1 MACLKRFLIYFLIW
15 GAIYISVLAGIL
27 IYLGRDLP
35 SLQELENFKPKL
47 ITTVYS
53 ADSQVLKRFAE
64 QRREYVPY
72 ERISTQ
78 LIDAVVATEGRRFWQ
93 HWGLDLSGIFRAA
106 LSNLKAGR
114 IVQGGSTI
122 TQQLARNLFLSQKV
136 KLKRK
141 IKEQLTAV
149 RIERAYSKSEILEM
163 YLNQVYFGHGAW
175 GAQAASR
182 LYFSEDV
189 ETLSLNQCATLVGL
203 LKAPT
208 LYSPLDYPLRA
219 LKRRNHV
226 LRRMA
231 ELGMISGE
239 EAEETSNQDLELG
252 SQLEEPG
259 EAAYF
264 VEYVRQQLERKYGSQ
279 LLYEKGVSVYTS
291 LNLKL
296 QKIAE
301 TVLLEQLARRQT
313 IADAQ
318 FALQDSLPVALQ
330 DSLQVDSLR
339 TQVVQ
344 GALVT
349 INPHNGHILT
359 MVGGRDFQESKFN
372 RATQALRQPGSAF
385 KPFVYTTAVDNGYRT
400 TDLLLDTPISLPMPD
415 ETLWQPENY
424 DRIFK
429 GPVTLR
435 QALTESRN
443 VATIQLLMKLKPK
456 TVSRYAQ
463 MMGISSPLAPV
474 YSLAIGSCDVRLIE
488 LVSAYGVF
496 PNGGIRVEPIAVLSI
511 IDRNGNIIE
520 QRERGPAKEVLR
532 ASTAYV
538 MTSML
543 ESVMD
548 AGTGRGARLWYGF
561 RRPAGGKTGTT
572 NDFTDAWFV
581 GFIPQMVAGVWIGFD
596 EKISLGEEHA
606 SAAAVALPV
615 WARFMRAACDS
626 LELPAKDFQMPSTV
640 VELEICAESH
650 KLATPYCPRKRKEV
664 FIKGTELTEVCPLH
678 QGPGKTIP
686 KPDEKSLQRGE
697 LVF

>member
-1 MACLKRFLIYFLIW
+1 MTWCKRFFIYFLIW
-15 GAIYISVLAGIL
+15 AVFYIIFLAGIL
-27 IYLGRDLP
+27 IRFGRRLP
-35 SLQELENFKPKL
+35 SLQELENFRPKL

-53 ADSQVLKRFAE
+53 ADGQVLKRFAE
-64 QRREYVPY
+64 QRREYTPY
-72 ERISTQ
+72 ERIPTQ

-136 KLKRK
+136 SLERK
-141 IKEQLTAV
+141 IKEQLTAI
-149 RIERAYSKSEILEM
+149 RIERAYSKQEILEM

-182 LYFSEDV
+182 LYFSKDV
-189 ETLSLNQCATLVGL
+189 ENLSLNQCATLAGL

-219 LKRRNHV
+219 IKRRNHV
-226 LRRMA
+226 LKRMA
-231 ELGMISGE
+231 ELEMISKE
-239 EAEETSNQDLELG
+239 EAEEISDQDLELNP
-252 SQLEEPG
+252 QLEEPG
-259 EAAYF
+259 EAPYF
-264 VEYVRQQLERKYGSQ
+264 VEYVRQQLEKKYGSQ
-279 LLYEKGVSVYTS
+279 LLYEEGVSVYTT

-301 TVLLEQLARRQT
+301 KVLLEQLARRQK
-313 IADAQ
+313 IAEEQ
-318 FALQDSLPVALQ
+318 FALQDSLPV
-330 DSLQVDSLR
+330 DSLR
-339 TQVVQ
+339 TRVVQ
-344 GALVT
+344 GALVA
-349 INPHNGHILT
+349 IDPHNGHILA
-359 MVGGRDFQESKFN
+359 MVGGRDFKESKFN

-385 KPFVYTTAVDNGYRT
+385 KPFVYTAAVDNGYRP
-400 TDLLLDTPISLPMPD
+400 TDLILDTPISLPMPD
-415 ETLWQPENY
+415 GTLWQPENY

-435 QALTESRN
+435 QALAESRN
-443 VATIQLLMKLKPK
+443 VATIQLLMKLTPK
-456 TVSRYAQ
+456 VVRHYAQ
-463 MMGISSPLAPV
+463 MMGISSPLSPV
-474 YSLAIGSCDVRLIE
+474 YSLAIGSSDVRLIE

-496 PNGGIRVEPIAVLSI
+496 PNRGIRVEPIAVLSI

-520 QRERGPAKEVLR
+520 QREKGREKEVLR

-548 AGTGRGARLWYGF
+548 EGTGRGARLWYGF
-561 RRPAGGKTGTT
+561 RRAAGGKTGTT
-572 NDFTDAWFV
+572 NDFTDAWFI

-596 EKISLGEEHA
+596 EKIPLGKEHA

-615 WARFMRAACDS
+615 WARFMKAACDS
-626 LELPAKDFQMPSTV
+626 LELPVEDFEMPPTV
-640 VELEICAESH
+640 VSLEICTQSH
-650 KLATPYCPRKRKEV
+650 KLATPYCPRKREEV
-664 FIKGTELTEVCPLH
+664 FIRGTEPTESCPLH
-678 QGPGKTIP
+678 QGPGKTLP
-686 KPDEKSLQRGE
+686 EPDEKSPQRGKLE
-697 LVF
+697 F

>member
-1 MACLKRFLIYFLIW
+1 MTWWKRFFIYFLIW
-15 GAIYISVLAGIL
+15 SVIYILVLAGIL
-27 IYLGRDLP
+27 IRFGRRLP
-35 SLQELENFKPKL
+35 SLQELENFRPKL

-53 ADSQVLKRFAE
+53 ADGQVLKRFAE
-64 QRREYVPY
+64 QRREYTPY
-72 ERISTQ
+72 ERIPTQ

-136 KLKRK
+136 SLERK
-141 IKEQLTAV
+141 IKEQLTAI
-149 RIERAYSKSEILEM
+149 RIERAYSKPEILEM

-182 LYFSEDV
+182 LYFSKDV
-189 ETLSLNQCATLVGL
+189 ENLSLNQCATLAGL

-208 LYSPLDYPLRA
+208 IYSPLDYPLRA
-219 LKRRNHV
+219 IKRRNHV

-231 ELGMISGE
+231 ELQMISKE
-239 EAEETSNQDLELG
+239 KAEEISNQDLELNP
-252 SQLEEPG
+252 QLEEPG
-259 EAAYF
+259 EAPYF
-264 VEYVRQQLERKYGSQ
+264 VEYVRQQLEKKYGSQ
-279 LLYEKGVSVYTS
+279 LLYEEGVSVYTT

-301 TVLLEQLARRQT
+301 KVLLEQLARRQK
-313 IADAQ
+313 IAEEQ
-318 FALQDSLPVALQ
+318 FALQDSL
-330 DSLQVDSLR
+330 R
-339 TQVVQ
+339 TRVVQ
-344 GALVT
+344 GALVA
-349 INPHNGHILT
+349 IDPHNGHILA
-359 MVGGRDFQESKFN
+359 MVGGRDFKESKFN

-385 KPFVYTTAVDNGYRT
+385 KPFVYTAAVDNGYRP
-400 TDLLLDTPISLPMPD
+400 TDLILDTPISLPMPD
-415 ETLWQPENY
+415 GTLWQPENY

-435 QALTESRN
+435 QALAESRN
-443 VATIQLLMKLKPK
+443 VATIQLLMKLTPK
-456 TVSRYAQ
+456 VVRHYAQ
-463 MMGISSPLAPV
+463 MMGISSPLSPV
-474 YSLAIGSCDVRLIE
+474 YSLAIGSSDVRLIE

-496 PNGGIRVEPIAVLSI
+496 PNRGIRVEPIAVLSI

-520 QRERGPAKEVLR
+520 QREKGREKEVLR

-548 AGTGRGARLWYGF
+548 EGTGRGARLWYGF
-561 RRPAGGKTGTT
+561 RRAAGGKTGTT

-596 EKISLGEEHA
+596 EKIPLGKEHA

-615 WARFMRAACDS
+615 WARFMKAACDS
-626 LELPAKDFQMPSTV
+626 LELPVEDFEMPSTV
-640 VELEICAESH
+640 VSLEICTQSH
-650 KLATPYCPRKRKEV
+650 KIATPYCPRKRDEV
-664 FIKGTELTEVCPLH
+664 FIRGTEPTESCPLH
-678 QGPGKTIP
+678 QGPGKILP
-686 KPDEKSLQRGE
+686 EPDEKSPQRGKLE
-697 LVF
+697 F

>member
-1 MACLKRFLIYFLIW
+1 MTWWKRFFIYFLIW
-15 GAIYISVLAGIL
+15 GVIYILVLSGIL
-27 IYLGRDLP
+27 IRFGRRLP
-35 SLQELENFKPKL
+35 SLQELENFRPKL

-53 ADSQVLKRFAE
+53 AEGQVLKRFAE

-72 ERISTQ
+72 ERIPTQ

-136 KLKRK
+136 SLERK
-141 IKEQLTAV
+141 IKEQLTAI
-149 RIERAYSKSEILEM
+149 RIERAYSKPEILEM

-182 LYFSEDV
+182 LYFSKDV
-189 ETLSLNQCATLVGL
+189 ENLSLNQCATLAGL

-219 LKRRNHV
+219 IKRRNHV

-231 ELGMISGE
+231 ELEMISKE
-239 EAEETSNQDLELG
+239 EAEEISNQDLELDP
-252 SQLEEPG
+252 QLEEPG
-259 EAAYF
+259 EAPYF
-264 VEYVRQQLERKYGSQ
+264 VEYVRQQLEKKYGSQ
-279 LLYEKGVSVYTS
+279 LLYEEGVSVYTT

-301 TVLLEQLARRQT
+301 RVLLEQLARRQK
-313 IADAQ
+313 IAEEQ
-318 FALQDSLPVALQ
+318 FTLQDSLPV
-330 DSLQVDSLR
+330 DSLR
-339 TQVVQ
+339 TRVVQ
-344 GALVT
+344 GALVA
-349 INPHNGHILT
+349 IDPHNGHILA

-385 KPFVYTTAVDNGYRT
+385 KPFVYTAAVDNGYRP
-400 TDLLLDTPISLPMPD
+400 TDLILDAPISLPMPD
-415 ETLWQPENY
+415 GTLWQPENY

-429 GPVTLR
+429 GPITLR
-435 QALTESRN
+435 QALAESRN
-443 VATIQLLMKLKPK
+443 VATIQLLMKLTPK
-456 TVSRYAQ
+456 VVSHYAQ

-474 YSLAIGSCDVRLIE
+474 YSLAIGSSDVRLIE

-496 PNGGIRVEPIAVLSI
+496 PNRGIRVEPVAVLSI

-520 QRERGPAKEVLR
+520 QREKGRGKEVLR

-548 AGTGRGARLWYGF
+548 EGTGRGAKLWYGF

-596 EKISLGEEHA
+596 EKIPLGKEHA

-615 WARFMRAACDS
+615 WARFMKAACDS
-626 LELPAKDFQMPSTV
+626 LKLPAEDFQMPPTV
-640 VELEICAESH
+640 VSLEICTESH
-650 KLATPYCPRKRKEV
+650 KLATPYCPRRREEV
-664 FIKGTELTEVCPLH
+664 FIKGTEPAELCPLH
-678 QGPGKTIP
+678 QGPGKTLP
-686 KPDEKSLQRGE
+686 ESEESQQRGK
-697 LVF
+697 LQF